1 MRRAFPFPLL
11 SLGLLAMWLLLNQ
24 SLSPGHLIM
33 GAVLGISG
41 PLAIR
46 ALELPRARFRGLIA
60 MVKLLVLVVDD
71 IVRSNNAVARIILS
85 PGLRG
90 QTSGFVD
97 IPLDLR
103 SPYGLTLL
111 AIIVTSTP
119 GTLWSDY
126 DAQTGVMTLHVL
138 DLIDESAWVER
149 IKQRYETL
157 LMEIFE

>member
-1 MRRAFPFPLL
+1 MRRILPFPLFT
-11 SLGLLAMWLLLNQ
+11 LGLWAMWLLLNQ
-24 SLSPGHLIM
+24 SLSPGHLIL
-33 GAVLGISG
+33 GAALGVAG
-41 PLAIR
+41 PLAMR
-46 ALELPRARFRGLIA
+46 ALELPPARFRGVIA
-60 MVKLLVLVVDD
+60 ITKLFFLVMDD

-85 PGLRG
+85 PGLKG
-90 QTSGFVD
+90 QTSNFVD
-97 IPLDLR
+97 IPLELR

-126 DAQTGVMTLHVL
+126 DAQSGVMKLHVL
-138 DLIDESAWVER
+138 DLIDDKAWVDR